1 MDDGF
6 KEAARVWSVIYVII
20 ALPLSVVVAY
30 ALDLP
35 SLALLMLVAIPAAI
49 VINIVYAIKDTVS
62 GVSKKL
68 YKTKEKDLTKDEREK
83 LVNRIYTPGVGY
95 YYITPSRVEVVLNK
109 PLVIWKNGISIS
121 FEKRQADYF
130 VDVHDIL
137 LRNATEIDCEYVA
150 NRLNALH
157 GHKGYIQKDIFIS
170 DNNERYV
177 FYGYYLA
184 FMTEQHIA
192 Q

>member
-30 ALDLP
+30 ALNLP
-35 SLALLMLVAIPAAI
+35 SLALLMLVAIPAVI

-157 GHKGYIQKDIFIS
+157 GHKGYILKDIFIS